1 MSAGKKARE
10 EKWQAYKK
18 RKTRKRKEALIESF
32 LPVVEEVASSV
43 FARVPRSVEY
53 GDLVGSGTLGLIH
66 AIRTFD
72 ETKGPDFESYCA
84 FRVRGAILD
93 GLRRM
98 DSISRQSR
106 SRIRKVKVARERLR
120 MALGREPSGA
130 EVAAK
135 LGITHDEY
143 SEWMR
148 KGTPPMS
155 IEGHWNVSRENRTA
169 TPLEILVDDNSENPD
184 EDMRRRDFQRDL
196 TRGLTAQEKE
206 LVRLYYFEENTMER
220 VGDLMNLS
228 ESRVSQLHSRIL
240 ERLKA
245 RFKHE
250 PAPTMT

>member
-1 MSAGKKARE
+1 MKSKKAARE
-10 EKWQAYKK
+10 QMWLAYRTRPTKK
-18 RKTRKRKEALIESF
+18 TKQTLIESF

-53 GDLVGSGTLGLIH
+53 GDLVGSGTLGLIN

-72 ETKGPDFESYCA
+72 ESKGPDFESYCA

-106 SRIRKVKVARERLR
+106 TRVRKIKVARERLR
-120 MALGREPSGA
+120 ARLCREPSGA
-130 EVAAK
+130 EVARA
-135 LGITHDEY
+135 LDITADQY
-143 SEWMR
+143 AEWVR
-148 KGTPPMS
+148 KGTPPVS
-155 IEGHWNVSRENRTA
+155 IEGHWNVSRDDRSA
-169 TPLEILVDDNSENPD
+169 TPLEILVDEDSRNPED
-184 EDMRRRDFQRDL
+184 DMRRRDLQRDL

-245 RFKHE
+245 RFEKE
-250 PAPTMT
+250 AVPTTA